1 MKKFLFP
8 ALIAV
13 FSLVSCTKELD
24 QFASADQS
32 AGVDKII
39 NTKAGASTSEILV
52 KFDKPLTEKE
62 INLMQD
68 DGIVM
73 VEPLFEANQVNSA
86 LKRKHGLDRWYS
98 VTVSEGFDIESA
110 ASRFAVLENS
120 EVVQYN
126 TFFHSSAEEQI
137 VFPADII
144 QSKAASEGQAFND
157 PYLDLQWHYR
167 NTGSL
172 VFSPK
177 AYPGGDINVW
187 NVWQELTCGDP
198 DIIVAVVDE
207 GVWYKHPDLSANMWF
222 NEMEAK
228 GSPGVDDDKN
238 GFVDDVYGWNFAER
252 TCNLNWTLNSH
263 GTHCA
268 GTIAAVNNNK
278 TGVCGVAGGSGKN
291 DGCRIMSC
299 QAMLRGRGSTADV
312 AKAMNYAADN
322 GASVLSC
329 SIGESVDYNS
339 DNDYISTHGVEYD
352 ALKYFEDPERGLPV
366 VGGGIAVFSA
376 GNSGKSYSEYPGA
389 MADIISVSA
398 LGPDFLPTYY
408 TNYGP
413 GCNVCAP
420 GGEAYHSGKH
430 WKALV
435 LSTVSTEPEN
445 SLIGDEG
452 QPLGHAQY
460 GYMQGTSMACPH
472 VSGVVALAL
481 SYAKKLGKTFDHK
494 KFKEMIVTSTQ
505 DIDSRLV
512 GTKEYVYSQS
522 PVDLTRFYHKV
533 GTGAIDAWTLM
544 MKIEGTP
551 VEIATVG
558 EKKKVSLASS
568 FGGAARSLTYLDVKV
583 DQNTIDALGLQEIS
597 AGAWSDKIKL
607 TDKPTP
613 EGKCYAYVQFGNLYI
628 HPTKIG
634 SGKITIS
641 VVGGGYALGGGD
653 KPTGGME
660 VTQDVS
666 IISRYSKSNNG
677 GWL

>member
-1 MKKFLFP
+1 MRKFLFP
-8 ALIAV
+8 CLVAV
-13 FSLVSCTKELD
+13 VSVVSCTRELVQD
-24 QFASADQS
+24 APEAQNTGF
-32 AGVDKII
+32 DKII
-39 NTKAGASTSEILV
+39 NTKSGASTTELLV
-52 KFDKPLTEKE
+52 KFDSPLSSEE
-62 INLMQD
+62 IAAMVS
-68 DGIVM
+68 DGVIDI
-73 VEPLFEANQVNSA
+73 EPLFNSVPGKEALES
-86 LKRKHGLDRWYS
+86 KHGLDRWYILS
-98 VTVSEGFDIESA
+98 VSESDDIESVA
-110 ASRFAVLENS
+110 CRFAALKKS
-120 EVVQYN
+120 EVIQYN
-126 TFFHSSAEEQI
+126 KFFHSSSAEDTVI
-137 VFPADII
+137 PASVI
-144 QSKAASEGQAFND
+144 QQKTASEPQTFND

-172 VFSPK
+172 AIAPN

-187 NVWQELTCGDP
+187 NVWKELTCGDP
-198 DIIVAVVDE
+198 DIVVAVVDE
-207 GVWYKHPDLSANMWF
+207 GVWYQHPDLNANMWY
-222 NEMEAK
+222 NTAEAQ
-228 GSPGVDDDKN
+228 GQPGVDDDNN
-238 GFVDDVYGWNFAER
+238 GFVDDVYGYNFAER

-268 GTIAAVNNNK
+268 GTIAAVNNNGI
-278 TGVCGVAGGSGKN
+278 GVCGVAGGSGKG

-299 QAMLRGRGSTADV
+299 QAMLRGSGSTANV
-312 AKAMNYAADN
+312 SKAMKYAADN

-329 SIGESVDYNS
+329 SIGETTEYKS
-339 DNDYISTHGVEYD
+339 DNAYIAVNSAEYA
-352 ALKYFEDPERGLPV
+352 ALKYFEDPGRGVPV
-366 VGGGIAVFSA
+366 IGGGIAVFSA
-376 GNSGKSYSEYPGA
+376 GNEGKGYSEYPGA
-389 MADIISVSA
+389 LAEIISVSA
-398 LGPDFLPTYY
+398 LGPDLLPTHY

-420 GGEAYHSGKH
+420 GGEAYLSGKN

-435 LSTVSTEPEN
+435 LSTVSTEPVN
-445 SLIGDEG
+445 SLIGES
-452 QPLGHAQY
+452 QQQGHAQY

-481 SYAKKLGKTFDHK
+481 SYAKKLGKTFDHQ
-494 KFKEMIVTSTQ
+494 KFKEMVVTSTQ

-512 GTKEYVYSQS
+512 GTKTYAYHES
-522 PVDLTRFYHKV
+522 PLDLTRFYHKV

-551 VEIATVG
+551 VETAMIGA
-558 EKKKVSLASS
+558 EKKVSLVSA

-583 DQNTIDALGLQEIS
+583 SQETIDALGLQKIS
-597 AGAWSDKIKL
+597 AGPWFDKEKL

-613 EGKCYAYVQFGNLYI
+613 ECECYAYVQFGNLYI

-660 VTQDVS
+660 VTQELS